1 MPSFNAWTMYMYTQ
15 TNLFLESGFGREGVV
30 VIWTQILNEVCNIMY
45 HVAQT
50 SIAGLM
56 QLLAIVTHV
65 WFVFMYTCTV
75 PSLCT
80 RRYGHLAGDVRET
93 SPIFT
98 QFLECVWQVMV
109 QFPTAFQFNEQFLLT
124 LHDHVYSNQF
134 GTFLGNCERERK
146 EERYKYIPYGRQ
158 LHWCCVCPNLS

>member
-1 MPSFNAWTMYMYTQ
+1 MYTQ

-65 WFVFMYTCTV
+65 
-75 PSLCT
+75 
-80 RRYGHLAGDVRET
+80 
-93 SPIFT
+93 
-98 QFLECVWQVMV
+98 
-109 QFPTAFQFNEQFLLT
+109 
-124 LHDHVYSNQF
+124 
-134 GTFLGNCERERK
+134 
-146 EERYKYIPYGRQ
+146 
-158 LHWCCVCPNLS
+158 